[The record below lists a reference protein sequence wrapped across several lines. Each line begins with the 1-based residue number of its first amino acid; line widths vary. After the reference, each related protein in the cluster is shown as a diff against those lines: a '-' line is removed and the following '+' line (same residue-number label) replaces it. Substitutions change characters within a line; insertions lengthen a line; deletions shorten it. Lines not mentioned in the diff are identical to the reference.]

1 MGLCFTVEL
10 HPRVEMSDFNEI
22 CQNCR
27 LQTCLYTNDEK
38 AIANQDFME
47 WQPCHSLVM
56 VFRSLGGIY
65 LGFYQCP
72 VFLSHISNYF
82 KIELKMTQLYNL
94 T

>member
-1 MGLCFTVEL
+1 MLIQNTSETMQSLLIFMGLCFTVEL
-10 HPRVEMSDFNEI
+10 HLRVEMLDFNEI

-56 VFRSLGGIY
+56 A
-65 LGFYQCP
+65 
-72 VFLSHISNYF
+72 H
-82 KIELKMTQLYNL
+82 
-94 T
+94 